1 MQALYPKIISSKL
14 TSFLQSL
21 APETIIDMWIT
32 LCAENRYDVGS
43 FNWDDFE
50 SMVSNN
56 PTAVGLELADY
67 YTDGF
72 HEYPYSDNEMDK
84 KINEYLKDNEPTA

>member
-1 MQALYPKIISSKL
+1 M
-14 TSFLQSL
+14 SFLKSL

-32 LCAENRYDVGS
+32 LCAENGYAVNG

-56 PTAVGLELADY
+56 PTAVGLELEDY
-67 YTDGF
+67 YFDPLF
-72 HEYPYSDNEMDK
+72 REYPYSDYEMDE
-84 KINEYLKDNEPTA
+84 KIKEYLNDSEPTA